1 MKGLEY
7 LIKLNDKLSATA
19 DKIVGKAKT
28 LGSSLDGLTQ
38 KITKL
43 DNTSGKSNGIQNLGN
58 KLSSIIPSANAV
70 KTAVVGAAIGLGIY
84 ANSVVDTSLKIDNAE
99 RVIAFA
105 SGAEGA
111 KNIAFLNKEIEDLN
125 LPVVQATQ
133 SFSKVTATFKDTVL
147 AGQPMRDIFDGVA
160 TAASGMNL
168 SGETSEGVFL
178 AIGQIMSK
186 SKVSAEELVGQL
198 GERLPNALGIA
209 SRAMGVSTQ
218 QLMKMME
225 NGELMAVDFLPR
237 FAAELKKT
245 FQGAAMEAKNSAQ
258 GIFNAYQNA
267 MNDLKIE
274 IGSVLMPALAGI
286 AKSVTPLIKA
296 FIPVMVNFL
305 TVSGQFFGDIYN
317 KISDLIGQLQKYDFH
332 LREIVG
338 NLGDLFNLIKTIVVD
353 VLGML
358 SSMDPQ
364 VVILLAT
371 AFRLASTAMRLTI
384 GLLKVLWSIIG
395 PIVSLFI
402 KFIAILADP
411 FARVLNAAMDLLD
424 FILDKVSTA
433 TTAVNDFLSS
443 LNLLNGTK
451 TEVEV
456 VGKVK
461 QFTPGKLEDAGFL
474 NMGGSSNKPKGLGTM
489 PPASSGKVGN
499 TSKEITGGG
508 SRPVNINITVDS
520 FIKGGFTINTTS
532 VKEGAST
539 MRSVI
544 EEELLKILNGAN
556 QLAGA

>member
-28 LGSSLDGLTQ
+28 LGSSLSGLTD
-38 KITKL
+38 KINKL
-43 DNTSGKSNGIQNLGN
+43 DVTSRSSGGLQNFGN
-58 KLSSIIPSANAV
+58 KISSIIPSANAV

-111 KNIAFLNKEIEDLN
+111 RNIAFLNKEIEDLN

-147 AGQPMRDIFDGVA
+147 AGEPMRQIFDGVA

-237 FAAELKKT
+237 FAAELKRT
-245 FQGAAMEAKNSAQ
+245 FQGAALQAKLSAQ
-258 GIFNAYQNA
+258 GIFTGYQNA
-267 MNDLKIE
+267 MTMLKIE
-274 IGSVLMPALAGI
+274 LGKTLLPVLTSI
-286 AKSVTPLIKA
+286 AQKVTPLIKEVT
-296 FIPVMVNFL
+296 PVIVQFL
-305 TVSGQFFGDIYN
+305 SIVGSFFGDIYD
-317 KISDLIGQLQKYDFH
+317 KIL
-332 LREIVG
+332 EVG
-338 NLGDLFNLIKTIVVD
+338 NGLAQYRYLLTDIWNTLGELFNLFKTI
-353 VLGML
+353 
-358 SSMDPQ
+358 
-364 VVILLAT
+364 
-371 AFRLASTAMRLTI
+371 
-384 GLLKVLWSIIG
+384 
-395 PIVSLFI
+395 
-402 KFIAILADP
+402 AI
-411 FARVLNAAMDLLD
+411 DLLD
-424 FILDKVSTA
+424 MMSKMDPEILMQLALGFHLIVGILQKLWVILKPVVQLFLAIAGWIAKRLLMAINDALVSIDWFVEKIGVA
-433 TTAVNDFLSS
+433 TTAIQNFLSNIG
-443 LNLLNGTK
+443 LIDGAK
-451 TEVEV
+451 AEVEV
-456 VGKVK
+456 VKKVK
-461 QFTPGKLEDAGFL
+461 TLTPGALKPDGLL
-474 NMGGSSNKPKGLGTM
+474 NMGVAPNEKPKGLASM

-520 FIKGGFTINTTS
+520 IIKGGFTINTTS
-532 VKEGAST
+532 VKEGASA
-539 MRSVI
+539 MREII
-544 EEELLKILNGAN
+544 EEELLKMLNGAN